1 MMSSQSAFSAGALGT
16 TFRSEVNKMTG
27 IRTVRL
33 LLALTF
39 VGSACGDSTSPEVSV
54 SGRWL
59 GTITS
64 GGATAT
70 FNLTLAQTGTSVTG
84 NGTIVTSLESVAL
97 SASGTFVT
105 PNLSL
110 TISAQGYEQMN
121 YSGRLVTDI
130 QIDGTLNGSGF
141 NNHVVNIVR
150 QP

>member
-1 MMSSQSAFSAGALGT
+1 
-16 TFRSEVNKMTG
+16 
-27 IRTVRL
+27 
-33 LLALTF
+33 
-39 VGSACGDSTSPEVSV
+39 VSV

-64 GGATAT
+64 GTATAS

-84 NGTIVTSLESVAL
+84 NGTIITSLESVAL
-97 SASGTFVT
+97 STTGTFVA

-110 TISAQGYEQMN
+110 TISAQGYQEMN

-141 NNHVVNIVR
+141 NNRVVNIVR